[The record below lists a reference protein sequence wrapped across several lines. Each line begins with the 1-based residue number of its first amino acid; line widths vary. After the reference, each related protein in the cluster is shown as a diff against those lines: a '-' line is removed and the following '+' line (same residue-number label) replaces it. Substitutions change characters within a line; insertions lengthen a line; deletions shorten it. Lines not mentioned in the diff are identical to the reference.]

1 MWKEAVVLCFE
12 ILSWHLP
19 RGTSN
24 NWKSLSGYPVSVQ
37 TPGSFLIRSG
47 FGSDLLQGVLP
58 STSEV
63 LRSSFLSQSD
73 VLRTRCRCGELSL
86 CMITLSDTHSVGLL
100 CTRDRPVA
108 ETSTWQHTTLRRETH
123 SFPPAGFEL
132 TVPANGRPQTY
143 AATGIT
149 SLA

>member
-1 MWKEAVVLCFE
+1 MWKEAAVLCFE

-47 FGSDLLQGVLP
+47 FGSGLPWQVLP
-58 STSEV
+58 STTEA
-63 LRSSFLSQSD
+63 LRTSFLSQSD
-73 VLRTRCRCGELSL
+73 LLRTCCRCRRLSL
-86 CMITLSDTHSVGLL
+86 YMITLSDTHSVGLL
-100 CTRDRPVA
+100 YTRDRPAA
-108 ETSTWQHTTLRRETH
+108 ETLLDNTQRWEETDIA
-123 SFPPAGFEL
+123 SLPAGLE
-132 TVPANGRPQTY
+132 PALPASERPQAY

-149 SLA
+149 SLV

>member
-1 MWKEAVVLCFE
+1 MWKEAVVLCIE

-24 NWKSLSGYPVSVQ
+24 NWKSLSRYPFTVR
-37 TPGSFLIRSG
+37 TTGSFLIRSG
-47 FGSDLLQGVLP
+47 FGCGLLRWVLP
-58 STSEV
+58 SATEV

-73 VLRTRCRCGELSL
+73 VLRTRCRCRGLSL
-86 CMITLSDTHSVGLL
+86 CMITLSDTHLVRLF

-108 ETSTWQHTTLRRETH
+108 ETSTWEHTTFRRETH
-123 SFPPAGFEL
+123 SFPPAGFEPA
-132 TVPANGRPQTY
+132 VPANERPQTY
-143 AATGIT
+143 AATGIA

>member
-12 ILSWHLP
+12 ILSWNLP
-19 RGTSN
+19 RGSSN
-24 NWKSLSGYPVSVQ
+24 NWKSLSGCPVSVH

-47 FGSDLLQGVLP
+47 FGSGLLRRVLP
-58 STSEV
+58 STTQV
-63 LRSSFLSQSD
+63 LRSSFHSQSD
-73 VLRTRCRCGELSL
+73 VLRTRCRCRGLSL

-123 SFPPAGFEL
+123 SFPPAGFEPA
-132 TVPANGRPQTY
+132 VPANERPRTY
-143 AATGIT
+143 AATGII